1 MTRLLCALSVG
12 SKSRT
17 IKRLYTTG
25 LPREERSAK
34 DVFPKFGNVLGKQ
47 GLLDQDE
54 REFQIELASKQM
66 RHKAK
71 LITFFGVIL
80 LEFSLFWVVNRYLFL
95 TLNPWLAVT
104 TAAMAVI
111 GLFTIIFYF
120 WDLQDIEKETRKLKE
135 KYTWQ

>member
-1 MTRLLCALSVG
+1 M
-12 SKSRT
+12 
-17 IKRLYTTG
+17 KRLYTVR

-34 DVFPKFGNVLGKQ
+34 NVFPKFGNALGKQ

-71 LITFFGVIL
+71 LITFFGVIV
-80 LEFSLFWVVNRYLFL
+80 LEFSLFGVIDSYLCL
-95 TLNPWLAVT
+95 TFNPWLAVT
-104 TAAMAVI
+104 TAGMAVI